1 MYLHKPNLETEKAT
15 GCWLSSMNFFRGGES
30 IVMQI
35 SFIMLLF
42 SDQISGRGKSLHGR
56 GGGGQAV
63 SGHVEESQDE
73 A

>member
-15 GCWLSSMNFFRGGES
+15 GCWLSSINFFRGGIYCYANFFYYA
-30 IVMQI
+30 IVFGPNFRERQK
-35 SFIMLLF
+35 F
-42 SDQISGRGKSLHGR
+42 R